1 METEGYGKGKER
13 WKQRVMDNREMEVE
27 NAGRLMHGGILYTEK
42 KITMGKTEK
51 KLRKCWSCT
60 YSNFKKFKNI

>member
-27 NAGRLMHGGILYTEK
+27 NAGRLMHGGILY
-42 KITMGKTEK
+42 IQR
-51 KLRKCWSCT
+51 RK
-60 YSNFKKFKNI
+60 